1 MSVKILLM
9 WNSKLLIDWGGDEIV
24 ATSLLEASNLLV
36 LKVFVVPAPACLH
49 VFRYFFLNFV
59 IYCAWLWVLTFLF
72 DIRSQESSVIHSESY
87 LGIHGQGLLN
97 LSGRGDLIEAQRL
110 ILSLFYGINVRWRFN
125 LYSFGMSSIISIKFF
140 PH

>member
-49 VFRYFFLNFV
+49 VFPELCDMLCMIVSFDFFVRYLV
-59 IYCAWLWVLTFLF
+59 
-72 DIRSQESSVIHSESY
+72 S
-87 LGIHGQGLLN
+87 GIICYTL
-97 LSGRGDLIEAQRL
+97 
-110 ILSLFYGINVRWRFN
+110 
-125 LYSFGMSSIISIKFF
+125 
-140 PH
+140 